1 MKKKTAHMHI
11 IIGWILVALIAAIL
25 FPDKNLAQKAE
36 VPHLGQMSTRTI
48 IAPIS
53 FDVLKSTQEIESEKE
68 RAADKVYAVFEF
80 NHDETTRISE
90 DLKQYLTK
98 LAHYGALQAEISK
111 ETGKDTLQVKV
122 QQASQLFHALTK
134 RLSTTAVQQLSQ
146 SSRARDSLE
155 RAFNRMLENG
165 VSNTLIAN
173 TNTSVQLFRE
183 TYNVQEIQFI
193 PYTKTEVS
201 FVQNNE
207 EHKIDASRIQPRE
220 RRIDET
226 FAELQ
231 LPFAHNQGLQSAFYE
246 ALYVFTL
253 PNVFYLEKETNHR
266 RTIAQEQVNA
276 SKGMVPRGMEIV
288 TQGSIIT
295 KDALEKI
302 EALQLALQKE
312 EGSRALTASYGQI
325 IMTILIVSI
334 FFLYFLVFGDYFFKK
349 PGQIWAIIT
358 LATLQLLSLWLIHNV
373 SGSIQHLNPSLPE
386 DLDLI
391 WLYPFSLAPIIATVL
406 YDRRMGVIFAAFTS
420 IFLGILAG
428 YDLAITV
435 CSFVVCWTALHCLVR
450 IRYRAQFIWSI
461 LASIVALAVVLC
473 ILFLLRNRLEWN
485 IFYPTFI
492 AGCVNLIF
500 CSAISSVLLI
510 HIAEKVFGIT
520 TDLTLMEMSDFNR
533 PALKRISEF
542 APGTFHHSI
551 QVANLGEKVADAVGA
566 NSLLVRVM
574 ALYHDIG
581 KTMRPE
587 FFTENQKQ
595 GINPHQALNPFQ
607 SMKIIVD
614 HVEQGKSLAKEYKIP
629 ELVASGISEHHGDNI
644 IQYFYLAAKEQFPD
658 REINP
663 DEFRYKGPRPQT
675 RESAILMLADS
686 IEATSRAMTDANQ
699 EKLENMIHTTIAARL
714 AEGQFA
720 ESNLSVK
727 DLAKLEKAF
736 VQSMEGTFHTR
747 VKYPAA
753 ALAAGQ
759 ATPSQGK
766 Y

>member
-1 MKKKTAHMHI
+1 
-11 IIGWILVALIAAIL
+11 
-25 FPDKNLAQKAE
+25 
-36 VPHLGQMSTRTI
+36 
-48 IAPIS
+48 
-53 FDVLKSTQEIESEKE
+53 
-68 RAADKVYAVFEF
+68 
-80 NHDETTRISE
+80 
-90 DLKQYLTK
+90 
-98 LAHYGALQAEISK
+98 
-111 ETGKDTLQVKV
+111 
-122 QQASQLFHALTK
+122 
-134 RLSTTAVQQLSQ
+134 
-146 SSRARDSLE
+146 
-155 RAFNRMLENG
+155 
-165 VSNTLIAN
+165 
-173 TNTSVQLFRE
+173 
-183 TYNVQEIQFI
+183 
-193 PYTKTEVS
+193 
-201 FVQNNE
+201 
-207 EHKIDASRIQPRE
+207 
-220 RRIDET
+220 
-226 FAELQ
+226 
-231 LPFAHNQGLQSAFYE
+231 
-246 ALYVFTL
+246 
-253 PNVFYLEKETNHR
+253 
-266 RTIAQEQVNA
+266 
-276 SKGMVPRGMEIV
+276 
-288 TQGSIIT
+288 
-295 KDALEKI
+295 
-302 EALQLALQKE
+302 
-312 EGSRALTASYGQI
+312 
-325 IMTILIVSI
+325 VSI

-358 LATLQLLSLWLIHNV
+358 LATLQLLSLWLIHKV

-473 ILFLLRNRLEWN
+473 ILFLLRNRLEWD